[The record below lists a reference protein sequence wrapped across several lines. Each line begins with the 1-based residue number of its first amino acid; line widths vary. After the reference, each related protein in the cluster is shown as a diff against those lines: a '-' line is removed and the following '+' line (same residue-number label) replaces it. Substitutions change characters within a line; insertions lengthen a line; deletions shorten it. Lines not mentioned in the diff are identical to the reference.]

1 MALDTEIKVIV
12 RKLMKEMQL
21 NDEFEKVFVNYLER
35 ESEFQCDDEDRM
47 KVIDLLRDRMKD
59 NSSNGVKNFRME
71 K

>member
-1 MALDTEIKVIV
+1 
-12 RKLMKEMQL
+12 MKEMQL

-59 NSSNGVKNFRME
+59 NS
-71 K
+71 

>member
-47 KVIDLLRDRMKD
+47 KAIDLLRDRMKD
-59 NSSNGVKNFRME
+59 NS
-71 K
+71 

>member
-12 RKLMKEMQL
+12 RKLMQDMEL
-21 NDEFEKVFVNYLER
+21 NDEFEKVFINYLER

-59 NSSNGVKNFRME
+59 NS
-71 K
+71 

>member
-47 KVIDLLRDRMKD
+47 KTIGILRERMKE
-59 NSSNGVKNFRME
+59 NS
-71 K
+71 